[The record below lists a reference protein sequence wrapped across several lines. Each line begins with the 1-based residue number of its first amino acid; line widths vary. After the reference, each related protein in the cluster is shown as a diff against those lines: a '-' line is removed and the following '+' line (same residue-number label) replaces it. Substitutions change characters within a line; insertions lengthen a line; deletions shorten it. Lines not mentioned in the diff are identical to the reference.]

1 VEEQIKDIK
10 RDKFICIETW
20 DKEDFVIKKLMK
32 ILAVVQK
39 FQNKKKNFTWDT
51 KIVVLETA
59 APKRFMKRKSRDEI
73 KWEVKEKD

>member
-1 VEEQIKDIK
+1 
-10 RDKFICIETW
+10 
-20 DKEDFVIKKLMK
+20 MK